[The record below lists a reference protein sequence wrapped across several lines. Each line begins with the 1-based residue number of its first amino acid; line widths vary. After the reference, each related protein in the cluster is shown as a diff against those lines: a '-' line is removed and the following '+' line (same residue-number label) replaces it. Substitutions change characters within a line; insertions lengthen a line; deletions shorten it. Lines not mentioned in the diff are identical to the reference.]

1 MNTHFAPT
9 ARSSPEEI
17 AHSHRTLADDGVLTQ
32 TLDAFPE
39 LVLVLNQNR
48 EVVLAN
54 EVACRALG
62 RTVPE
67 MLGKRPGELV
77 ECEQVRKAPCGCG
90 TSEACRTCGAVF
102 AILESQQGRPSIRE
116 CRVSRRTAKGFES
129 LDLRVAC
136 RALTAQAESFT
147 VFVATDISAEKRRD
161 VLERIF
167 FHDILNLAGVVQGF
181 VSLLVDNLLTIEEVK
196 DDLHSSTSSLV
207 CEIHSQ
213 QALLEAEKGL
223 LELEMCRLNSHDLL
237 RDIRQ
242 AYARHPAATNRDLIV
257 AGDAETFTLLTDRT
271 ILSRVLGNLAKNA
284 LEASPAGGRVT
295 LNCHRSTSGGVFTCH
310 NSGCM
315 RAEVQL
321 QMFQRSFSTKGR
333 GRGVG
338 TYSVKLL
345 TEKYLQGRV
354 GFSSTAQSGTTF
366 EVALPDCPRFT
377 PATMTPGNAAN

>member
-1 MNTHFAPT
+1 MSTMNTHFAPT

-181 VSLLVDNLLTIEEVK
+181 VSLLVDNLLTIEEVRTIFTRRLRPWCARSTASK
-196 DDLHSSTSSLV
+196 PCWRQRKACWSLKCAGLTPTTSSG
-207 CEIHSQ
+207 IS
-213 QALLEAEKGL
+213 
-223 LELEMCRLNSHDLL
+223 
-237 RDIRQ
+237 
-242 AYARHPAATNRDLIV
+242 
-257 AGDAETFTLLTDRT
+257 
-271 ILSRVLGNLAKNA
+271 
-284 LEASPAGGRVT
+284 GR
-295 LNCHRSTSGGVFTCH
+295 
-310 NSGCM
+310 
-315 RAEVQL
+315 
-321 QMFQRSFSTKGR
+321 
-333 GRGVG
+333 
-338 TYSVKLL
+338 
-345 TEKYLQGRV
+345 
-354 GFSSTAQSGTTF
+354 
-366 EVALPDCPRFT
+366 PT
-377 PATMTPGNAAN
+377 PATPPPPTGT

>member
-1 MNTHFAPT
+1 M
-9 ARSSPEEI
+9 
-17 AHSHRTLADDGVLTQ
+17 
-32 TLDAFPE
+32 
-39 LVLVLNQNR
+39 
-48 EVVLAN
+48 
-54 EVACRALG
+54 
-62 RTVPE
+62 
-67 MLGKRPGELV
+67 
-77 ECEQVRKAPCGCG
+77 
-90 TSEACRTCGAVF
+90 
-102 AILESQQGRPSIRE
+102 
-116 CRVSRRTAKGFES
+116 
-129 LDLRVAC
+129 
-136 RALTAQAESFT
+136 
-147 VFVATDISAEKRRD
+147 
-161 VLERIF
+161 
-167 FHDILNLAGVVQGF
+167 
-181 VSLLVDNLLTIEEVK
+181 
-196 DDLHSSTSSLV
+196 
-207 CEIHSQ
+207 
-213 QALLEAEKGL
+213 
-223 LELEMCRLNSHDLL
+223 
-237 RDIRQ
+237 
-242 AYARHPAATNRDLIV
+242 

-295 LNCHRSTSGGVFTCH
+295 LNCHRSTSGGAFTCH